1 MMTDERAPVAL
12 RNLSAEAALLG
23 ALIVNEGALDEVG
36 EFLAPRDFSN
46 PKNAAIY
53 SAVCM
58 SALEGVSG
66 LSAIVE
72 QLRKSSEL
80 LEISEQYLRALTQ
93 EACDPKEVRHN
104 LAIVVDLSRKREKI
118 NAAHAVATSIANGE
132 DEAIALDRFM
142 QAQERTTNT
151 DGFADLEES
160 LTRVITGNY
169 TRTVPTILRRSD
181 GECLIYSGKLSWI
194 SAPPEALKSWTML
207 LAALQLMQEGKATV
221 YLDFEDDE
229 STVTE
234 RLYKLIIGSGIDNPE
249 EAAQRWLVGPLSAD
263 GSRDKDKAL
272 FRYKPMSGAF
282 DSKTRAYV
290 LKAIKRGTQLVI
302 IDGCATALAHAN
314 LNENDNADVNRWI
327 SAVTYPL
334 TAAGAAVVVIDHVVK
349 NAQPGSGGFGSRAP
363 RGAGSKLAAVS
374 GTSLSFEVNEAAS
387 VYSEGR
393 ITIVVTKDRPGRIK
407 VTKRSGKRIGGV
419 LMSTPMNEG
428 IEGLHLKIVAAE
440 EAAQLAEQKR
450 FDLVAA
456 EHISK
461 IIAEV
466 GPAVSKTEI
475 RNILKERSDAKGSTG
490 FRTQTTVAAFKFLV
504 DNGYARLNKGD
515 DNKTEEL
522 TSLALYKAEYGDKH
536 AEDVEESPF

>member
-1 MMTDERAPVAL
+1 MMTDEKAPVAL

-23 ALIVNEGALDEVG
+23 TLIVNEKALDEVS
-36 EFLAPRDFSN
+36 EFLGPRDFSN

-53 SAVCM
+53 SAICM

-72 QLRKSSEL
+72 QLRKGNEL
-80 LEISEQYLRALTQ
+80 QEISEQYLRALTQ
-93 EACDPKEVRHN
+93 EACEDSEIRQN
-104 LAIVVDLSRKREKI
+104 LAIVLDLSRKRDKI
-118 NAAHAVATSIANGE
+118 SAAHAVAASIASGE
-132 DEAIALDRFM
+132 DESIAFDRLM
-142 QAQERTTNT
+142 QAQDRTIGS

-169 TRTVPTILRRSD
+169 TRTIPTILRRVD
-181 GECLIYSGKLSWI
+181 GECLLYSGKLSWI
-194 SAPPEALKSWTML
+194 SAPPEALKSFTML
-207 LAALQLMQEGKATV
+207 LAALQLMQEGKSTV
-221 YLDFEDDE
+221 YLDFEDDDN
-229 STVTE
+229 TVTE
-234 RLYKLIIGSGIDNPE
+234 RLYKLIIGSGIENPE
-249 EAAQRWLVGPLSAD
+249 EVAQRWLIGPLLPD
-263 GSRDKDKAL
+263 GTRDKDKVL
-272 FRYKPMSGAF
+272 FRYKSMSGAF

-349 NAQPGSGGFGSRAP
+349 NAQPGTGGFGSRAP

-374 GTSLSFEVNEAAS
+374 GASLSFEVNEAAS

-393 ITIVVTKDRPGRIK
+393 ITIIVTKDRPGRIK
-407 VTKRSGKRIGGV
+407 ATKRSGKRIGGV
-419 LMSTPMNEG
+419 LMSTPINEG
-428 IEGLHLKIVAAE
+428 IEGLNLKIVAAE

-461 IIAEV
+461 IIAEI
-466 GPAVSKTEI
+466 GPVSKTEI
-475 RNILKERSDAKGSTG
+475 RRVLKERSDAKGTTG

-504 DNGYARLNKGD
+504 DNGFARLNKAD

-522 TSLALYKAEYGDKH
+522 TSLMLYKADYGDKH